1 MADYQEYRRRILRK
15 RWFRTFS
22 VAGLLFLLVLVS
34 VVGILWKR
42 LHREQSPAAVQG
54 PTIFQQELQGSEWNT
69 VNYTPARR
77 LAVQLSADGTTAM
90 DFRLAALA
98 ESPAVD
104 RSYFNDA
111 CFLGDSLTQG
121 MQIYSTG
128 LPEASFCAYKGIGP
142 NAVVNS
148 TTCTRRDGVKE
159 IPMEVLTAQQPKVL
173 YILLGTNV
181 LNRDGDYSSFLT
193 YYRLMLDMIAQALP
207 NTQIY
212 VQSITPVRPEVRAS
226 HPGLYKERLCEINDE
241 LSAIALEKGC
251 VFLNLWE
258 ALADENGDLKA
269 EYAQNDG
276 YHVKPEGYTAWVDYL
291 RTHTIN
297 PGVTSAAAR
306 STKKAAVPLF
316 RTMTQQLSFCLKT
329 GTGNGIGTVPH
340 RLVFGRRGVLL
351 HLSGQLPLSLPSACG
366 CHEIDHLKYHSYP
379 MYRIPHLLFFVKY
392 FALTQKSSKAFRTD
406 VPHRN
411 NGIFIFLRVSGNLQS
426 QNDLRCQF
434 RCQDFLEHQCRVR
447 TISPQNIIRFLQ
459 DLRKILEQP
468 VIIARMPFF
477 NMEDLLFCNDNI
489 FR

>member
-15 RWFRTFS
+15 RWFRIFS

-34 VVGILWKR
+34 VVGTLWKR
-42 LHREQSPAAVQG
+42 LHREQSPAVQG

-148 TTCTRRDGVKE
+148 TTCTRRDGVQE

-297 PGVTSAAAR
+297 PGVTSAVA
-306 STKKAAVPLF
+306 
-316 RTMTQQLSFCLKT
+316 
-329 GTGNGIGTVPH
+329 
-340 RLVFGRRGVLL
+340 
-351 HLSGQLPLSLPSACG
+351 
-366 CHEIDHLKYHSYP
+366 
-379 MYRIPHLLFFVKY
+379 
-392 FALTQKSSKAFRTD
+392 
-406 VPHRN
+406 
-411 NGIFIFLRVSGNLQS
+411 
-426 QNDLRCQF
+426 
-434 RCQDFLEHQCRVR
+434 
-447 TISPQNIIRFLQ
+447 
-459 DLRKILEQP
+459 
-468 VIIARMPFF
+468 
-477 NMEDLLFCNDNI
+477 
-489 FR
+489 

>member
-15 RWFRTFS
+15 RWRRNFA
-22 VAGLLFLLVLVS
+22 VAGLLVLLILLS
-34 VVGILWKR
+34 AVGLLWKH

-54 PTIFQQELQGSEWNT
+54 PTIFQQELQSSEWNT
-69 VNYTPARR
+69 ISYTPARR
-77 LAVQLSADGTTAM
+77 LTVQTTSAGSTAM
-90 DFRLAALA
+90 DFRLAALDRTT
-98 ESPAVD
+98 AVD
-104 RSYFNDA
+104 RSYFANV

-148 TTCTRRDGVKE
+148 TTCTRRDGVQE

-297 PGVTSAAAR
+297 PGVTSAAA
-306 STKKAAVPLF
+306 
-316 RTMTQQLSFCLKT
+316 
-329 GTGNGIGTVPH
+329 
-340 RLVFGRRGVLL
+340 
-351 HLSGQLPLSLPSACG
+351 
-366 CHEIDHLKYHSYP
+366 
-379 MYRIPHLLFFVKY
+379 
-392 FALTQKSSKAFRTD
+392 
-406 VPHRN
+406 
-411 NGIFIFLRVSGNLQS
+411 
-426 QNDLRCQF
+426 
-434 RCQDFLEHQCRVR
+434 
-447 TISPQNIIRFLQ
+447 
-459 DLRKILEQP
+459 
-468 VIIARMPFF
+468 
-477 NMEDLLFCNDNI
+477 
-489 FR
+489 